1 MIEDFYFWSKRR
13 KRWYSLAQF
22 NPGPYAM
29 SKWDYEVR
37 YRKVIGYCDTNL
49 LWTLVFIGVILW
61 LLGSLFGI

>member
-29 SKWDYEVR
+29 SKWDYEIR
-37 YRKVIGYCDTNL
+37 YRKVIGYCDTKRFCFDFNEM
-49 LWTLVFIGVILW
+49 
-61 LLGSLFGI
+61 